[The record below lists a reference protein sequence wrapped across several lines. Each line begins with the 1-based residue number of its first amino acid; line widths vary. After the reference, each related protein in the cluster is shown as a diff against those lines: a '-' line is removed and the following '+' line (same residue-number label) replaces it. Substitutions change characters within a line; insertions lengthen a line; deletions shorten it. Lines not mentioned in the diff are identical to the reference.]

1 MKKTI
6 TVDFHN
12 TLCFYD
18 AIEDYYDNKN
28 LVSYLNKLSKNNYDI
43 IIVTAGNK
51 SQHGKD
57 INDFIKRNSLN
68 IKSIYYTNGQMKGK
82 LLKKLNSL
90 LHIDNDL
97 EQLKSCKDNDI
108 KIIYLRRF

>member
-18 AIEDYYDNKN
+18 AVKDYYDNKH
-28 LVSYLNKLSKNNYDI
+28 LVEILNRLSKNNYDI

-57 INDFIKRNSLN
+57 ENDFIKRSKLN
-68 IKSIYYTNGQMKGK
+68 VKTIYYTNGQMKGK
-82 LLKKLNSL
+82 LLKKIDSL
-90 LHIDNDL
+90 LHIDDDL
-97 EQLKSCKDNDI
+97 EQIKSCEDNGI
-108 KIIYLRRF
+108 KTTYLRRF

>member
-6 TVDFHN
+6 TVDFHD

-18 AIEDYYDNKN
+18 AIEDYYDNKH
-28 LVSYLNKLSKNNYDI
+28 LVKILNKLSKNNYDI

-51 SQHGKD
+51 AQHGKD
-57 INDFIKRNSLN
+57 INDFIKRNNLD
-68 IKSIYYTNGQMKGK
+68 IKTIYYTNGQMKGK

-97 EQLKSCKDNDI
+97 EQLKSCEDSGI
-108 KIIYLRRF
+108 KTTYLRRF